1 MPSTAPAAAAAAAPA
16 AVAAASAATASTAS
30 TALAASPPPKIEVKV
45 SWLKQKPVAG
55 NRQPVLEFDEQQLH
69 AFPPETTTFRQ
80 VKHECSYPAPP
91 HKVRMWCSSF
101 GAAADL
107 PTTMELNVFINTFEL
122 ITEEKHTLSMAHLT
136 GGETI
141 AFEMVQGEHVSELS
155 GFLLGDH
162 VGRAKKGQG
171 GAASGQAQLVL
182 PGGVNAPAG
191 ILQPLAQARA
201 ASELKQKVDAAA
213 QLSNQL
219 AAELIAEEEE
229 EKAKREKKKAKKKG
243 KKDKQREKK
252 KALAGEPPAAKAA
265 GGSEEE
271 EEDNS
276 EEEQPAASSSSASAP
291 AASGAGGSSAGGSR
305 SGGSGSAGGAS
316 SSAAAQGGR
325 AVGAGSPSGG
335 EAGAGGG
342 AVESEADYEGLSEEQ
357 LRAQVLKS
365 HQLIRALV
373 EQCLLERRSKEAL
386 AVQMADYEA
395 AAAAQHSEY
404 AADVAHL
411 RAQLAKARAQS
422 IN

>member
-16 AVAAASAATASTAS
+16 AVAADSAATASTAS

-219 AAELIAEEEE
+219 AAASDSRDELIAEEEE

-252 KALAGEPPAAKAA
+252 KALREGRAA
-265 GGSEEE
+265 GGGG
-271 EEDNS
+271 
-276 EEEQPAASSSSASAP
+276 AASLHTSS
-291 AASGAGGSSAGGSR
+291 
-305 SGGSGSAGGAS
+305 
-316 SSAAAQGGR
+316 
-325 AVGAGSPSGG
+325 
-335 EAGAGGG
+335 
-342 AVESEADYEGLSEEQ
+342 L
-357 LRAQVLKS
+357 
-365 HQLIRALV
+365 
-373 EQCLLERRSKEAL
+373 
-386 AVQMADYEA
+386 
-395 AAAAQHSEY
+395 
-404 AADVAHL
+404 
-411 RAQLAKARAQS
+411 
-422 IN
+422 

>member
-1 MPSTAPAAAAAAAPA
+1 MPSTAPA